1 MIDPVKS
8 SPPGLPAAGAQGQSM
23 QPQATKAAAKFLS
36 DEKPPVSIELTD
48 ELQARIL
55 KGQGRTI
62 PEIALTLR
70 IDEITVRSY
79 FIPRS

>member
-1 MIDPVKS
+1 MIDPVNS
-8 SPPGLPAAGAQGQSM
+8 SPPGPAAAGAQGQSM
-23 QPQATKAAAKFLS
+23 QPQATKAAKFLS

-48 ELQARIL
+48 ELQAKMLRD
-55 KGQGRTI
+55 QGRTI

-70 IDEITVRSY
+70 IDELTVRSY